1 MNPSSKLTTE
11 PDTVR
16 LRLYRFDPAVD
27 SAPRYEAYEIPRTP
41 LMRIMDVLDYVHED
55 LAVDFGYRWL
65 CGTKKCGTCAVSVN
79 GTPKLACW
87 EEAEPEMTIEPLS
100 NMQVIRDLVTSRD
113 AFEATLKTLSPM
125 LVRKEQYPGFPEPL
139 TALQFAPTA
148 HLRDCIQCLACQ
160 SVCPV
165 LKQPDSGF
173 AGPALLV
180 ALSELA
186 QDPRDSGDRARLGG
200 EVAQVF
206 KCVSCYECERVCPV
220 EIPIVG
226 EAIEPLKRRVYQAG
240 AVAGARHARAF
251 LQVVKTRGYLNPTA
265 LALRTKGITLN
276 ALRLAL
282 RMVPRGKIDLAKAFL
297 KRPSPAARVIGKTY
311 ESSEEAK

>member
-1 MNPSSKLTTE
+1 VSPSLKPTTE
-11 PDTVR
+11 PDQVR
-16 LRLYRFDPAVD
+16 VRLYRFDPAVD
-27 SAPRYEAYEIPRTP
+27 RAPRYEAYEVPHTPR
-41 LMRIMDVLDYVHED
+41 MRIMDVLDHIHEN

-65 CGTKKCGTCAVSVN
+65 CGSKKCGTCAVNVN
-79 GTPKLACW
+79 GSPKLACW
-87 EEAEPEMTIEPLS
+87 EEAQPEMTIEPLS
-100 NMQVIRDLVTSRD
+100 NTQVIRDLVSSRD
-113 AFEATLKTLSPM
+113 AFEALLARLSPM
-125 LVRKEQYPGFPEPL
+125 LVRKVEYPGFPEPL

-186 QDPRDSGDRARLGG
+186 QDPRDAGDRARLAG

-206 KCVSCYECERVCPV
+206 QCVSCYECERVCPV

-226 EAIEPLKRRVYQAG
+226 EAIEPLKRVVYRAG

-251 LQVVKTRGYLNPTA
+251 LEVVKARGYLNPA
-265 LALRTKGITLN
+265 VLALKTQGVGLN
-276 ALRLAL
+276 ALRL
-282 RMVPRGKIDLAKAFL
+282 VPRGKIDLGKAFL
-297 KRPSPAARVIGKTY
+297 KRPGPGAKGIGKTY
-311 ESSEEAK
+311 ESSEDGQ